1 MWWWIIKKIRRKK
14 MKRNEILVTVLLTA
28 IVLFAVIGGSLWI
41 ISQVST
47 QPEVVFV
54 PVGVGQQQP
63 QAVVHEQPVI
73 AQPVFT
79 ENGYDYAWMPRG
91 INERGEHIAD
101 SGVKVP
107 IGMTVAGPAIIK
119 IASGTAVIVYNNQS
133 YTITSNESVL
143 WKYIG
148 DDDFLTANT
157 EYFPKERLIKI
168 DGGLIR
174 EPIN

>member
-1 MWWWIIKKIRRKK
+1 
-14 MKRNEILVTVLLTA
+14 MKTLREMLINAILVL
-28 IVLFAVIGGSLWI
+28 IIVIGMYFLVSEIQQNRQVTQQPQI
-41 ISQVST
+41 IVQ
-47 QPEVVFV
+47 QPMAQPQTVV
-54 PVGVGQQQP
+54 QQQP
-63 QAVVHEQPVI
+63 QVQPVV

-79 ENGYDYAWMPRG
+79 QNGYDYSLMPKG

-119 IASGTAVIVYNNQS
+119 IASGTAVIVYNNQL
-133 YTITSNESVL
+133 YTITNDESLV

-174 EPIN
+174 EPLPIN

>member
-1 MWWWIIKKIRRKK
+1 
-14 MKRNEILVTVLLTA
+14 MKTLREMLINAILVL
-28 IVLFAVIGGSLWI
+28 IIVIGIYFLVVEI
-41 ISQVST
+41 QRNREVAMQPQVIVA
-47 QPEVVFV
+47 QPQPVV
-54 PVGVGQQQP
+54 QQQP
-63 QAVVHEQPVI
+63 QVQPVI

-91 INERGEHIAD
+91 INEQGEHIAD
-101 SGVKVP
+101 KGMRVP
-107 IGMTVAGPAIIK
+107 VGTTVLGPAIIK
-119 IASGTAVIVYNNQS
+119 IASGTAVVVYNNQS

-157 EYFPKERLIKI
+157 QFFPKERLIKI

-174 EPIN
+174 EPLPIN

>member
-1 MWWWIIKKIRRKK
+1 
-14 MKRNEILVTVLLTA
+14 MKTLREMLINAILVL
-28 IVLFAVIGGSLWI
+28 IIVIGMYFLVVEI
-41 ISQVST
+41 QRNREVAMQPQVIVA
-47 QPEVVFV
+47 QPQPVV
-54 PVGVGQQQP
+54 QQQP
-63 QAVVHEQPVI
+63 QVQPVI

-119 IASGTAVIVYNNQS
+119 IASGTAVIVYNNQL
-133 YTITSNESVL
+133 YTITNDESIV

-157 EYFPKERLIKI
+157 QFFPKERLIKI

-174 EPIN
+174 EPLPIN

>member
-1 MWWWIIKKIRRKK
+1 
-14 MKRNEILVTVLLTA
+14 MKTLREMLINAILVL
-28 IVLFAVIGGSLWI
+28 IIVIGMYFLVVEI
-41 ISQVST
+41 QRNREVAMQPQVIVA
-47 QPEVVFV
+47 QPQPVV
-54 PVGVGQQQP
+54 QQQP
-63 QAVVHEQPVI
+63 QVQPVI

-119 IASGTAVIVYNNQS
+119 IASGTAVIVYNNQL
-133 YTITSNESVL
+133 YTITNDESIV

-148 DDDFLTANT
+148 DDDFLTANAQF
-157 EYFPKERLIKI
+157 FPKERLIKI

-174 EPIN
+174 EPLPIN